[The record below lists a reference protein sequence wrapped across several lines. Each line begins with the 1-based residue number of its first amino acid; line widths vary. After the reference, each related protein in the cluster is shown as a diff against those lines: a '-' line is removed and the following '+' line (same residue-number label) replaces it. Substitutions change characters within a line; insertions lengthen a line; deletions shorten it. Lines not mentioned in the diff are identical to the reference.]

1 MAAPH
6 SHPGEQQVLLRLPC
20 GATRVARLPRVD
32 GEGGGGVLVRDVR
45 SLARSLCGGGGSLRL
60 RLLARGRQLAAE
72 GEGEREGGAPV
83 AAVCAPFAPGARVL
97 RCVAREDVHVH
108 VRHVGCVGGKGG
120 FGSLLRASGR
130 KSEVSNKDA
139 CRDLG
144 GRRLRHVN
152 AARTLEQ
159 WERGREAREAQRR
172 ADDTAKRAAKRGA
185 RDARREAD
193 ERAARH
199 ELESAAR
206 KATSATAAAVSAG
219 MQAALERKR
228 KDPGAAAGPSSERG
242 AGRPAKARRGAA
254 GGAPGRGLDAWGLLG
269 DAGDMSDVSESG
281 DEADAE
287 DEQEARGG
295 GESDGGSGRGSGGSG
310 AMAAGQ
316 QQDAPA
322 EAAEAAQAVA
332 PLPLPSAAER
342 PAEPADAPSAA
353 AAPLD
358 LAPYASAEALLEA
371 EGAERIKAE
380 LARLGLKCGGA
391 PAQRAERLFLLKDT
405 PLGQLAPEH
414 FAGAKGK
421 KRAKG
426 KAKVH

>member
-1 MAAPH
+1 
-6 SHPGEQQVLLRLPC
+6 
-20 GATRVARLPRVD
+20 
-32 GEGGGGVLVRDVR
+32 
-45 SLARSLCGGGGSLRL
+45 
-60 RLLARGRQLAAE
+60 
-72 GEGEREGGAPV
+72 
-83 AAVCAPFAPGARVL
+83 
-97 RCVAREDVHVH
+97 
-108 VRHVGCVGGKGG
+108 
-120 FGSLLRASGR
+120 
-130 KSEVSNKDA
+130 
-139 CRDLG
+139 
-144 GRRLRHVN
+144 
-152 AARTLEQ
+152 
-159 WERGREAREAQRR
+159 
-172 ADDTAKRAAKRGA
+172 
-185 RDARREAD
+185 
-193 ERAARH
+193 
-199 ELESAAR
+199 
-206 KATSATAAAVSAG
+206 
-219 MQAALERKR
+219 
-228 KDPGAAAGPSSERG
+228 
-242 AGRPAKARRGAA
+242 
-254 GGAPGRGLDAWGLLG
+254 
-269 DAGDMSDVSESG
+269 
-281 DEADAE
+281 
-287 DEQEARGG
+287 
-295 GESDGGSGRGSGGSG
+295 
-310 AMAAGQ
+310 MAAGQ